1 MSATEADIARA
12 TAISRDAADPIERR
26 VWVALDGVMD
36 PELDEPVT
44 ALGFVHELAVSDGVA
59 RVRLRLPTYFC
70 APNFAWMMVAD
81 AHDAVSGVA
90 GVVRADVALDDYFA
104 SDEINAGVASAAG
117 FAGSFSG
124 EATTE
129 LAELRL
135 TFQRKAYTAALERVC
150 RLLRQD
156 GMTLEDLATL
166 VVGDVPV
173 NADGERLGRRRL
185 DLGLGTD
192 ADAPLLVDERGEV
205 IAPGELAMW
214 LRRAQTVRVN
224 IEGNGELCRGLLRTR
239 YHLGEL
245 EEQLSA
251 TGQ

>member
-1 MSATEADIARA
+1 MSDLREAANPVE
-12 TAISRDAADPIERR
+12 RD
-26 VWVALDGVMD
+26 VWEALDRVMD

-44 ALGFVHELAVSDGVA
+44 DLGFVFELGVSDGVA

-81 AHDAVSGVA
+81 AHDAVSAVD
-90 GVVRADVALDDYFA
+90 GVVRVDVALDDYFA

-117 FAGSFSG
+117 FAMSFEG

-135 TFQRKAYTAALERVC
+135 TFYRKAYTAALERVWQ
-150 RLLRQD
+150 RLRKA
-156 GMTLEDLATL
+156 GVTLEEFATL
-166 VVGDVPV
+166 AVGDVAGNP
-173 NADGERLGRRRL
+173 DGERLVRRR
-185 DLGLGTD
+185 DDVGLGSQP
-192 ADAPLLVDERGEV
+192 DAPLLVDDEGRPIPPAQLV
-205 IAPGELAMW
+205 RW

-224 IEGNGELCRGLLRTR
+224 IEGNGELCRGLLHTR

-245 EEQLSA
+245 EEQLNRSS
-251 TGQ
+251 